1 MIYLDNS
8 ATTKPCQ
15 AAVDAAIRAMT
26 QDFGNPSSRYT
37 LGLSAER
44 LLNEA
49 RAKVAAAL
57 HVSAETVFFT
67 SGGTEGNNLA
77 ILGGANQKIGSR
89 VVTTAIEHPSVL
101 NAFAALEKR
110 GFQVTYVAPKADG
123 TVSAEAIL
131 KAVDDKTAFVSVMH
145 VNNETGAILPIDQL
159 GRAIHRKSPRALF
172 HVDAVQS
179 FGKIPLFPV
188 RWDIDLLTVS
198 GHKVHGP
205 KGIGALYKAPKAVLH
220 PTTFGGG
227 QEKGLRS
234 GTENM
239 PGICAFAA
247 AVSLL
252 SPSEQYKSM
261 AKLKADFAE
270 RLLAL
275 DGVELNGSLDT
286 SLPYILNVSFTGL
299 RSEIMLNALSEK
311 GVFVSA
317 GSACSKGASKASS
330 VLRAMGAPH
339 PDNAIRFSFSRD
351 TTSDELT
358 YAADSIKTLWE
369 ALR

>member
-15 AAVDAAIRAMT
+15 SALDAAMRAMT
-26 QDFGNPSSRYT
+26 EDFGNPSSRYT

-44 LLNEA
+44 HLAEA
-49 RAKVAAAL
+49 RASVAAAL
-57 HVSAETVFFT
+57 SVPRETVIFT
-67 SGGTEGNNLA
+67 SGGTESNNLA
-77 ILGGANQKIGSR
+77 ILGGANYKVGPH

-101 NAFAALEKR
+101 NAFAALESR
-110 GFQVTYVAPKADG
+110 GFHVTYVRPNPDG

-131 KAVDDKTAFVSVMH
+131 NAVDNKTSFVSVMH
-145 VNNETGAILPIDQL
+145 VNNETGAVLPIDRL
-159 GRAIHRKSPRALF
+159 GRAIHRIAPRALF

-179 FGKIPLFPV
+179 FGKLSLSPA
-188 RWDIDLLTVS
+188 RWDIDLMTVS
-198 GHKVHGP
+198 SHKVHGL
-205 KGIGALYKAPKAVLH
+205 KGVGALYKAPKAVLH
-220 PTTFGGG
+220 PIVFGGG
-227 QEKGLRS
+227 QEKNLRS

-239 PGICAFAA
+239 PGIASFGAAAACLSPEAHYERMAALKAAFA
-247 AVSLL
+247 
-252 SPSEQYKSM
+252 EKI
-261 AKLKADFAE
+261 
-270 RLLAL
+270 LAL
-275 DGVELNGSLDT
+275 DGVELNGSLET
-286 SLPYILNVSFTGL
+286 ALPYILNVSFVGL

-317 GSACSKGASKASS
+317 GSACAKGASKASAT
-330 VLRAMGAPH
+330 LRAMGAKH

-358 YAADSIKTLWE
+358 RAADIIKTLWE